1 MKVKIASL
9 IGFIVLLLGS
19 LRSFNFFHLGGV
31 RWFVILSFVVLILSI
46 SFIKI
51 NKKILFFTLTFYGLC
66 FINIFISFFYAGFEP
81 HILSYFGFI
90 ISPAYFLLLVG
101 FFQSKKEILLKQLK
115 RVLIFHLFFFYL
127 QWFVFVIFR
136 FRIDFLKY
144 ITNEPQRTIGGIF
157 TEDTIIRGT
166 GLFNEPASYSIFA
179 VSMIFCLMANK
190 KKIDKL
196 ILLAILSVILSFSA
210 SGIMFLAVMLIVF
223 YFSKIFSRKVMASTT
238 IIVLGFLLANLFI
251 KSKKVLR
258 VAEIFSAKIKNFQ
271 ESESYKY
278 RIGNVSTVFE
288 DLTIFKK
295 TFGIGYGNL
304 EVNRNLGSFLSQF
317 FIQSGVLFFILLSF
331 LFFYLFKEFKVRN
344 KIIIIIM
351 LLTLSTQAINHMV
364 TWYFFA
370 IILVIE
376 KHKFDTL

>member
-19 LRSFNFFHLGGV
+19 LRSFNFFYLGGV
-31 RWFVILSFVVLILSI
+31 RWFVILSFVVLILSV

-51 NKKILFFTLTFYGLC
+51 NKKILFFTLIFYGLC
-66 FINIFISFFYAGFEP
+66 FINIFISLFYTDFEP

-115 RVLIFHLFFFYL
+115 RVLKFHLFFFYL
-127 QWFVFVIFR
+127 QWLVFVIFR

-179 VSMIFCLMANK
+179 VSMILCLMANK
-190 KKIDKL
+190 KRIDKL

-210 SGIMFLAVMLIVF
+210 SGIMFLAVILIVF
-223 YFSKIFSRKVMASTT
+223 YSSKIFSRKVMASTT
-238 IIVLGFLLANLFI
+238 IIVLGFLLANLLI
-251 KSKKVLR
+251 KSKKALR
-258 VAEIFSAKIKNFQ
+258 VAEIFSAKLKNFQ

-278 RIGNVSTVFE
+278 RIGNVSTVFD
-288 DLTIFKK
+288 DLTVFKRI
-295 TFGIGYGNL
+295 FGIGYGNL

-370 IILVIE
+370 VILVIE
-376 KHKFDTL
+376 KHKLDTL